1 MSDLNALSTAK
12 SRGWDWGIHTS
23 FCGAGDQIIARVR
36 PAGAKTQGTPKLCA
50 TVSEAVAWI
59 SEMTREVSR

>member
-1 MSDLNALSTAK
+1 MSDLDALSTAK

-36 PAGAKTQGTPKLCA
+36 PVGGKTQGTPKLCA
-50 TVSEAVAWI
+50 TVAEAVAWI
-59 SEMTREVSR
+59 AEMTRAAS